1 MMALWPKT
9 GDPMERKRSMGVKR
23 RGGAPELV
31 PRDVIPPG
39 RIYTD
44 TYGAVWKKAA
54 KLKPG
59 GSGLRV
65 SMVDF
70 KDASV
75 NALRCALTRAK
86 RKGRVPADVHVR
98 DDGDQVYL
106 YR

>member
-1 MMALWPKT
+1 
-9 GDPMERKRSMGVKR
+9 MGVKR
-23 RGGAPELV
+23 GGGAPVLV

-44 TYGAVWKKAA
+44 TYAAVWKKAA

-65 SMVDF
+65 DMDN
-70 KDASV
+70 ASV

-98 DDGDQVYL
+98 DDGEQAYL

>member
-1 MMALWPKT
+1 
-9 GDPMERKRSMGVKR
+9 MGVKKR
-23 RGGAPELV
+23 SGAPTLV

-44 TYGAVWKKAA
+44 TYAAVWKKAA
-54 KLKPG
+54 KLRPG

-65 SMVDF
+65 SMGDF
-70 KDASV
+70 EGASI

-98 DDGDQVYL
+98 DDGEQAYL